1 MIFLSNLITQIILVV
16 VMQVE
21 LVVDTTEKTI
31 AMIKTT
37 VQVEE
42 EGTKEKIAEV
52 IMTEKVIAKGEDA
65 EEVSKVVVKQE
76 TEI

>member
-52 IMTEKVIAKGEDA
+52 IMTEKVIAKGEDV

>member
-1 MIFLSNLITQIILVV
+1 MVVIQVQLVV
-16 VMQVE
+16 G
-21 LVVDTTEKTI
+21 TTEKTI

-37 VQVEE
+37 VQAEE

-52 IMTEKVIAKGEDA
+52 IMTEKAIAKGEDA
-65 EEVSKVVVKQE
+65 EGVSRLVVKQE

>member
-1 MIFLSNLITQIILVV
+1 MVVIQVQLVV
-16 VMQVE
+16 GI
-21 LVVDTTEKTI
+21 TEKMI
-31 AMIKTT
+31 AMIKTV

-65 EEVSKVVVKQE
+65 EEVSRAVINQE

>member
-1 MIFLSNLITQIILVV
+1 MVVIQVQLVV
-16 VMQVE
+16 GI
-21 LVVDTTEKTI
+21 TEKMI
-31 AMIKTT
+31 AMIKTV

-65 EEVSKVVVKQE
+65 EEVSRAVINRE

>member
-1 MIFLSNLITQIILVV
+1 MTALIILVV
-16 VMQVE
+16 VIQVQ
-21 LVVDTTEKTI
+21 LVVGTTEKTI

-65 EEVSKVVVKQE
+65 EEVSRVVVKQE